1 MRYDSI
7 SLVLLPGMHGGGQL
21 FAHLLRELPDFI
33 KPVPVSYPPDKAL
46 GYKGHLDI
54 VMAAL
59 PSDEPFVLLGES
71 FSGPLAL
78 MVAARNPKGLRGV
91 ILCSTF
97 VTYPLCIPVSV
108 ADMLV
113 SLGLF
118 RLRLTRLFVRIVLGT
133 KVSEELK
140 SLFIQALAGVQPE
153 VLAARAKAVFAVDAT
168 AELRKC
174 PVPILVIQAGK
185 DRLIYRRNSEQIRE
199 LRPDADIV
207 VIDGPHMI
215 LQCAVVE
222 AVREIC
228 RFVEKL

>member
-1 MRYDSI
+1 MPCDSI

-21 FAHLLRELPDFI
+21 FTHLLRELPDFI
-33 KPVPVSYPPDKAL
+33 KPVPVSYPPDQPL
-46 GYKGHLDI
+46 DYKGHLDI

-59 PSDEPFVLLGES
+59 PSGEPFVLLGES

-78 MVAARNPKGLRGV
+78 MAAARNPKGLRGV

-97 VTYPLCIPVSV
+97 VTYPLCVPVFV

-118 RLRLTRLFVRIVLGT
+118 RLKLTRLFVRIVLGT
-133 KVSEELK
+133 KAPDELK
-140 SLFIQALAGVQPE
+140 SLFVQALADVQPE
-153 VLAARAKAVFAVDAT
+153 VLAARAKAVFAVDVM

-174 PVPILVIQAGK
+174 PVPILVIQAGN
-185 DRLIYRRNSEQIRE
+185 DRLIYRKNSEQIRN

-207 VIDGPHMI
+207 VINGPHMT

-222 AVREIC
+222 AVREIR